1 MPNQTGSKP
10 KVVTM
15 GRKTGEQI
23 IHIPTGSMNIPRILF
38 GDDLSPNLRCS
49 FAHHVTLG
57 IPTNNL
63 LKAALFLP
71 KKKIHVFRLFK
82 LESQL

>member
-38 GDDLSPNLRCS
+38 GDDLPLD
-49 FAHHVTLG
+49 F
-57 IPTNNL
+57 
-63 LKAALFLP
+63 
-71 KKKIHVFRLFK
+71 
-82 LESQL
+82 